1 MNRTRKN
8 IVKLL
13 ILISFIYALILWVI
27 PFYRA
32 SISEKLVTDG
42 LVFNSFNSIKTD
54 AFEGLPIRSVR
65 SGSGADKCGIKPGDI
80 LLEINGI
87 NIKSFEIYH
96 KVLVG
101 SNTDIPLEYTVLR
114 DHQVFIVE
122 CQVSRYFHLIFFIFA
137 LLGLGFLING
147 FVVAYS
153 KPDDVTSIVFY
164 LLGFTAALGLLMYGG
179 VNNYISTESFLV
191 YNYQLCLIMFFPAFC
206 HFFLLYP
213 LKYNF
218 RRRKLVIPLLYIL
231 IFVLEAILYLIPPGL
246 SRALEIVMY
255 VLTYLPLLFIV
266 AGIYFFIKSY
276 NKLKPNK
283 SLKYIL
289 YGLIIGLIGFLYY
302 FFIFSYFISDK
313 SGSIWLRMPS
323 LLVLAIPLSFGYSIY
338 KFKILDTENIIKK
351 GMVFFVISILIVSA
365 YFIIYYI
372 VDTLISI
379 NPGNYRQIILII
391 ILVALILFFDA
402 INKKVKSFVDRNFFR
417 NRYNYRET
425 LLNFSRA
432 LPKYQ
437 NANDIISSAIKE
449 IKDSMQ
455 VTDICLWINPDA
467 NLNVINENTISG
479 DKNAD
484 KIFRE
489 IFSNKSEPVLLDDN
503 YIYSKGFPEDFIK
516 IIKSRNIILTVPVI
530 FKNELIAALNLSPK
544 SSAAASSYSEK
555 DIDLLSTLANQI
567 ALTIDNARLRIKE
580 IEKLHIGEEIQIAS
594 NIQKGLFPKNFRIDR
609 RLDIYGVNIPYQS
622 VGGDFFDLIKIDD
635 NKILL
640 SISDISLKGI
650 PAAMYMAKLQSLI
663 HIAAKHFSFPSDILK
678 NINAWTYKKIE
689 RNGFIT
695 MSIAIINPSDKTISL
710 ARGGNCPAIRFSDNN
725 IHTINSKGIALGIA
739 GNDIFSENIED
750 VIIKYEKNDIFL
762 FYTNGL
768 TKVKNSEGDELSMDL
783 VNNLILKNRNLKSK
797 DISDRLMEMINS
809 FKGNAM
815 QVDDLLYLI
824 IKFNADV

>member
-8 IVKLL
+8 IVKSL
-13 ILISFIYALILWVI
+13 ILISFVYALILWII

-42 LVFNSFNSIKTD
+42 LVFSSFNSIKTE
-54 AFEGLPIRSVR
+54 AYEGLPIRSVR
-65 SGSGADKCGIKPGDI
+65 SGSGADKCGIRPEDV
-80 LLEINGI
+80 LLKINGI
-87 NIKSFEIYH
+87 TIKSFDVYH

-114 DHQVFIVE
+114 DNHVFIVGCE
-122 CQVSRYFHLIFFIFA
+122 VNRYFHLIFFIFA

-153 KPDDVTSIVFY
+153 KPDDITSIVFY

-179 VNNYISTESFLV
+179 VNNYISTDSFLV

-218 RRRKLVIPLLYIL
+218 RRRKFIIPLLYVL
-231 IFVLEAILYLIPPGL
+231 IFVLEAILYLVPHDLPQ
-246 SRALEIVMY
+246 ALEIIMY
-255 VLTYLPLLFIV
+255 VLTYLPLLFII
-266 AGIYFFIKSY
+266 AGIYFFIRSY

-289 YGLIIGLIGFLYY
+289 YGLITGVIGFLYY
-302 FFIFSYFISDK
+302 FFVFSYFISDK

-365 YFIIYYI
+365 YFVIYYI
-372 VDTLISI
+372 IDTFISV
-379 NPGNYRQIILII
+379 NPGSYRQIILII

-402 INKKVKSFVDRNFFR
+402 INKKVKSFVDRSFFR
-417 NRYNYRET
+417 NRYNYRKT

-449 IKDSMQ
+449 IRNSMQ

-467 NLNVINENTISG
+467 DLNVINKNAISG
-479 DKNAD
+479 DKSAD
-484 KIFRE
+484 KIFRD
-489 IFSNKSEPVLLDDN
+489 IFSNKSEPVLLDDD
-503 YIYSKGFPEDFIK
+503 YLYSKGFPEEFIK
-516 IIKSRNIILTVPVI
+516 KIKSKNIILAVPVI
-530 FKNELIAALNLSPK
+530 FKNELIAVLNLSPK
-544 SSAAASSYSEK
+544 SSKAASTYSEK

-567 ALTIDNARLRIKE
+567 ALAIDNARLRIKE

-594 NIQKGLFPKNFRIDR
+594 NIQKGLFPKNFDTDK

-622 VGGDFFDLIKIDD
+622 VGGDFFDFIKIDE

-663 HIAAKHFSFPSDILK
+663 HIAAKHFSTPSDILK
-678 NINAWTYKKIE
+678 NINTWTYKKIE

-695 MSIAIINPSDKTISL
+695 MSIAIINPYENTISI
-710 ARGGNCPAIRFSDNN
+710 ARGGNCPAIRFSDN
-725 IHTINSKGIALGIA
+725 IVQTINSKGIALGIA
-739 GNDIFSENIED
+739 GNDIFSENTED
-750 VIIKYEKNDIFL
+750 VIIKYDKNDIFL

-768 TKVKNSEGDELSMDL
+768 TKIKNSEGNELSMDS
-783 VNNLILKNRNLKSK
+783 VNNLILNNKNLKSK
-797 DISDRLMEMINS
+797 DISDRLMKMINS
-809 FKGNAM
+809 FKGTTM
-815 QVDDLLYLI
+815 QDDDLLYLI